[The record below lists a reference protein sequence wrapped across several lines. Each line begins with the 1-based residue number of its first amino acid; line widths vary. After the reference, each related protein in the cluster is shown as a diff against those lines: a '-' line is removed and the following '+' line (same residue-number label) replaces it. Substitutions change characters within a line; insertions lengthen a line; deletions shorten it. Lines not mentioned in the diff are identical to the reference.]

1 MAVRT
6 LTHTLQ
12 GYTIPTMLEAQ
23 SPRRLPGHWTRTVRW
38 LSLCLALVLVA
49 HAVPF
54 VGSACSSSHWS
65 ADKDGECGTSLCRPG
80 VETPTWSAV
89 IPALVAAPLA
99 AIVACASAS
108 RSPHV
113 NRAAGPAQISIPLRC

>member
-1 MAVRT
+1 M
-6 LTHTLQ
+6 
-12 GYTIPTMLEAQ
+12 
-23 SPRRLPGHWTRTVRW
+23 RW

-80 VETPTWSAV
+80 VESPTWSAV
-89 IPALVAAPLA
+89 IPALVATPVA
-99 AIVACASAS
+99 AMATRASAS
-108 RSPHV
+108 LSPHV
-113 NRAAGPAQISIPLRC
+113 NLAAGPAQVSIPLRC